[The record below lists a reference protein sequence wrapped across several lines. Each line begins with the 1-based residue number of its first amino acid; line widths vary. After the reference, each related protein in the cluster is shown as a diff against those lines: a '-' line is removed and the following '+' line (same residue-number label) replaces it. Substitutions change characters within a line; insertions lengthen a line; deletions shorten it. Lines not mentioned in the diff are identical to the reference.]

1 MSSSDG
7 LAADGDLF
15 ASGSAADDVTVP
27 EFKGWSTKKFYDYD
41 KYVVDYEDM
50 DSLAEA
56 MTAARRAHLR
66 LVDNIN
72 VCEREESRAKL
83 IYKRSWNRAY
93 MESTER
99 TVEARKIR
107 ADLKC
112 ERLEDNVEVA
122 KQKKAELLRQAQA
135 IREELEALQAHGNN
149 LRQQMK
155 IL

>member
-15 ASGSAADDVTVP
+15 VSDSAADDVTAP
-27 EFKGWSTKKFYDYD
+27 DFKGWSTKKFYDYD

-56 MTAARRAHLR
+56 LTAARRAHLR